1 MKALLKIKK
10 EAIERQNL
18 CLILMDARECLLED
32 AVRTSRLRRDSAAE
46 IRMSRGDAD
55 CKALTMARR
64 CMRVYTFDEALSIV
78 KEYVD
83 IQIV

>member
-18 CLILMDARECLLED
+18 CLILMDAREVLIEE
-32 AVRTSRLRRDSAAE
+32 AVRTSRLRGDPADE
-46 IRMSRGDAD
+46 IRMWKGDAD